1 MAIRPGNDQTLSA
14 GLNKGNTKELNDE
27 ESWFGSKQEADD
39 RSNYEIYKKGNTQE
53 TIHSK

>member
-14 GLNKGNTKELNDE
+14 GKGKNKTKELNDE
-27 ESWFGSKQEADD
+27 ESWFESKQEEDNC
-39 RSNYEIYKKGNTQE
+39 SNYEIFKKGNTQE